1 MSRRITFTTIVESN
15 SREKAIQPKGNDLVT
30 RLLDAIT
37 AEQEFE
43 HDHDGLTVF
52 HVTATKEVYRAGE
65 TESSRVDH
73 RLEVRIILEHLPQS
87 IAEKEAARGDAA
99 PGPNGSGQR
108 LVELGMQ
115 ILKRIDR
122 LLFDSFMVELMKELG
137 KGLANK
143 LLTILSILIVL
154 FIYYVLNR

>member
-1 MSRRITFTTIVESN
+1 MSRRITFTTIVDGN

-43 HDHDGLTVF
+43 DDHAGLTVF

-65 TESSRVDH
+65 TESSMVDH
-73 RLEVRIILEHLPQS
+73 RLEVRITLEHLPQN

-99 PGPNGSGQR
+99 PGPKGSGQR
-108 LVELGMQ
+108 LVELGIQ